1 MNESEQ
7 NNLPIPLVLP
17 PPTTATP
24 PLHTRSRSCTSLLLL
39 LLQRLLKSFLLL
51 LLFFLPFSTLIFSYA
66 YLFQLPACQLNI
78 PTTLIPLNMATSGVA
93 STATSYFS
101 DLLLRSTTTGAS
113 NFNAEDIGLSAWK
126 RIEKTIASFEVGI
139 WLLDDYVDA
148 VKHVLLLHSDKSV
161 RIRRA
166 ARAVRVLSLSPDVEP
181 FIHEIPL
188 PLRKWS
194 SRKVSFFFLFFLFI

>member
-1 MNESEQ
+1 MDESEQ

-17 PPTTATP
+17 PPT
-24 PLHTRSRSCTSLLLL
+24 PLSSPSSHLSCSCLCLSRLMKSILLLL
-39 LLQRLLKSFLLL
+39 LLFIPISS
-51 LLFFLPFSTLIFSYA
+51 LLFGYGYFI
-66 YLFQLPACQLNI
+66 QLPACELNI

-139 WLLDDYVDA
+139 WLLDDYVDC
-148 VKHVLLLHSDKSV
+148 VKHILLLHSDKSV

-188 PLRKWS
+188 QLRKWS
-194 SRKVSFFFLFFLFI
+194 SRKVSFFFFVLFI